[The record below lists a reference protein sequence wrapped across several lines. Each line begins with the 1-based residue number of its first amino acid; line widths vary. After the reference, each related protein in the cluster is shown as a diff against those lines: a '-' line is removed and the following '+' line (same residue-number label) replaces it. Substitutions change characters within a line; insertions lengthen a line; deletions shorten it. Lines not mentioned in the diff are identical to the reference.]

1 MMSEFLRERAGRLLG
16 LSSVP
21 DERSV
26 ACGRG
31 WGMSGGR
38 EKAMSA
44 LCV

>member
-26 ACGRG
+26 ACGR
-31 WGMSGGR
+31 R
-38 EKAMSA
+38 EGERGQGQRS
-44 LCV
+44 V